1 MNWQQL
7 NQKDKNKL
15 IIVSV
20 LLLVVILYISSITTM
35 RQHNNNLLEQINS
48 EQSLSKYLNKVG
60 RQLAQL
66 PNHPDLTKQN
76 AQKIIELLTIEKKI
90 KLNAL
95 IMQTNSSIISINNI
109 AFNKLL
115 IFLTQLKTQHGM
127 VVTQS
132 DLKRIT
138 PGMVSANFTLQFP

>member
-15 IIVSV
+15 IITGA
-20 LLLVVILYISSITTM
+20 LLLAIILYISTITSM
-35 RQHNNNLLEQINS
+35 RQHNNNLQEQINS
-48 EQSLSKYLNKVG
+48 EQSLSKYLNKVAQ
-60 RQLAQL
+60 QLARL
-66 PNHPDLTKQN
+66 PNHPDLTKQG
-76 AQKIIELLTIEKKI
+76 AQKIIESLAKENKI

-115 IFLTQLKTQHGM
+115 DFLKQLKTKYGI
-127 VVTQS
+127 VTTQS

-138 PGMVSANFTLQFP
+138 PGRVNANFTLQFP